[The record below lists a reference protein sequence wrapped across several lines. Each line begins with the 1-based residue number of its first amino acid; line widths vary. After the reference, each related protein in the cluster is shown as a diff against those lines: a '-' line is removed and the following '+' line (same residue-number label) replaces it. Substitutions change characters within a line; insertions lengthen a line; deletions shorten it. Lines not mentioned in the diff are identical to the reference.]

1 MVWFFSDNL
10 RILAGNPVDLSVDFY
25 GIPAVDGG
33 GNVAKRVASFRAA
46 GITYCV
52 PFPVRTFTLPFS
64 MERMTTAISTGF
76 GSFKASSATKSDL
89 CVLEP

>member
-1 MVWFFSDNL
+1 MVWFFSDDL
-10 RILAGNPVDLSVDFY
+10 RILAGNPADLSVDFY
-25 GIPAVDGG
+25 GVPAVDGG

-46 GITYCV
+46 GIAYCV

-64 MERMTTAISTGF
+64 VERMITASAQ
-76 GSFKASSATKSDL
+76 ASVPSRPRAAKSDL